1 MAFFSGWSR
10 PPTMEE
16 YRNGYPN
23 FRPLNESANDNL
35 KFYNNEIVGECVEC
49 NGEGIILECY
59 PEEVCIDCDG
69 TGIIYY
75 GKENIN

>member
-1 MAFFSGWSR
+1 MKKNNIIIFSDHFIKKR
-10 PPTMEE
+10 VIEE
-16 YRNGYPN
+16 K
-23 FRPLNESANDNL
+23 

-59 PEEVCIDCDG
+59 PEEICVDCDG

>member
-1 MAFFSGWSR
+1 MKKR
-10 PPTMEE
+10 IIEE
-16 YRNGYPN
+16 G
-23 FRPLNESANDNL
+23 
-35 KFYNNEIVGECVEC
+35 KIYNNNIVGECIVC
-49 NGEGIILECY
+49 NGNGIILECY